1 MTFGNRSP
9 VMSNIA
15 LAPPF
20 SLMIYDLRSTVCFCG
35 CKNVLGSWLVGIG
48 TEEYRTGIARR
59 YRTGNGRGDRPTD
72 KRCFDCLHV
81 YNVYRTLVHK
91 SIYRFH
97 LTLDL
102 LMDRNVGAFSRNFA
116 IDRLRRIEIW
126 MDRWARESFS
136 AWPVPPNQQQ

>member
-1 MTFGNRSP
+1 MTLGNRSP
-9 VMSNIA
+9 VMSNKA
-15 LAPPF
+15 LVPPF
-20 SLMIYDLRSTVCFCG
+20 SLIYDLRYVSVDARTF
-35 CKNVLGSWLVGIG
+35 LVGRNWDG
-48 TEEYRTGIARR
+48 RVSYRHRAKIS
-59 YRTGNGRGDRPTD
+59 YRESKGRPND
-72 KRCFDCLHV
+72 KRCFICLHV

-91 SIYRFH
+91 SLYRFD

-102 LMDRNVGAFSRNFA
+102 LMDRNVGAFSRNYA